1 MLKTTRSI
9 LATILLVIILIFV
22 IKAIQWT
29 IQPKNTV
36 DLSQSSVVLHIKQLN
51 RLETASFTIEKIIQ
65 AGTNGNAFQTILF
78 GDKILLIAHA
88 EIIAGFD
95 LSQLSDTDV
104 AIDGNTLNITLPA
117 PQILFTRLDNTQTK
131 VYDRKLGLLTSGNKD
146 LESTARL
153 HAEQSIR
160 DAACA
165 QGILYTASQNAVT
178 QLRTIFLAAGFSNVD
193 ITIPEGICK

>member
-1 MLKTTRSI
+1 MFKITRSI
-9 LATILLVIILIFV
+9 FTIILLVAILILL
-22 IKAIQWT
+22 ARLIQWT
-29 IQPKNTV
+29 AQPKTTV

-95 LSQLSDTDV
+95 LSQLSNESV
-104 AIDGNTLNITLPA
+104 LVDGNTLNITLPA

-160 DAACA
+160 EAACA
-165 QGILYTASQNAVT
+165 QGILFVASQHAIT
-178 QLRTIFLAAGFSNVD
+178 QLKTIFLTAGFSKVN
-193 ITIPEGICK
+193 IIIPEGVCK